1 MNFHLKTIIYFVL
14 NLLNLSSNN
23 ENSRPKIVCKCFP
36 INFAGKTWGKLS
48 NDRKSIDW
56 RLFLIVFEWRIT
68 VAFSQFLHQFS
79 IDFPSIFLIDRRSN
93 KFTKTL
99 TIFHP
104 IFFSFL
110 QFSLIRK
117 MSFDLVSKR
126 AQFITIDYKDKIIG
140 KHKENQLIFRKMKS
154 LKRIFFV
161 EQFSST

>member
-1 MNFHLKTIIYFVL
+1 MQTIICFVL
-14 NLLNLSSNN
+14 NQDLFKSLEQQWKFSPRDRMQMFSDKFCWKNL
-23 ENSRPKIVCKCFP
+23 
-36 INFAGKTWGKLS
+36 GKLS

-56 RLFLIVFEWRIT
+56 RLFRIVFEWRIT
-68 VAFSQFLHQFS
+68 VAFSQFFHQFS
-79 IDFPSIFLIDRRSN
+79 IDFSSIFLIDRRSK

-99 TIFHP
+99 TIFHS

-126 AQFITIDYKDKIIG
+126 AQFITIDYKDKIIK

-154 LKRIFFV
+154 LNRIFFV
-161 EQFSST
+161 EQFFST